1 MATKEKRKTILLVE
15 EEQPEREAMHSAL
28 EQEGYTVLEAQN
40 YWEALRTYEEHAG
53 RIDLLLTAIAL
64 PGNNGYELARA
75 LIELDRDLKTLFVS
89 GPTGAEV
96 SRFYNMP
103 VAGRHLLERP
113 VEPEEL
119 RRRVNNTFRWRG
131 RKVHVQRAG

>member
-1 MATKEKRKTILLVE
+1 MATKEKKKTILLVE